1 MEEFSTEAFAK
12 DEKDF
17 WKGWEKRKSWDEIQ
31 PGELYPTRPVTLT
44 KEMIQKFAQATGDMN
59 PLYFDEEYAKKSRF
73 GGLIAPLSIHTL
85 FLQACTGHDYWM
97 REPGTVN
104 AGQSWYYNVPARPG
118 DRIRLVCKALDRFIK
133 KDRLFVIH
141 ENVFY
146 NQNGEVI
153 CSGRGWT
160 IRPR

>member
-1 MEEFSTEAFAK
+1 MEEL
-12 DEKDF
+12 DLEKFGKNF
-17 WKGWEKRKSWDEIQ
+17 WKDWEKRMTWDEII
-31 PGELYPTRPVTLT
+31 PGELCPSNLVTLT
-44 KEMIQKFAQATGDMN
+44 KEMIQKFARAIGDLN
-59 PLYFDEEYAKKSRF
+59 PLYFDEEVAKKSPY
-73 GGLIAPLSIHTL
+73 GGLIAPPSIHIML
-85 FLQACTGHDYWM
+85 MFACTPPDYWM
-97 REPGTVN
+97 REPGTIN
-104 AGQSWYYNVPARPG
+104 AGQSWFYNVPARPG

-146 NQNGEVI
+146 NQKDEVI